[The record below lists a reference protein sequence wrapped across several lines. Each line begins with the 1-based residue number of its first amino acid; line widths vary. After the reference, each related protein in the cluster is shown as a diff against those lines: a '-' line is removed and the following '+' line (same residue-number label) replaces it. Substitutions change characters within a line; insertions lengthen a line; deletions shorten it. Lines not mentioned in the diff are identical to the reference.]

1 MFLRS
6 CYIFLVS
13 RLLRRVHC
21 FQRPTDGAYAIA
33 FAGAERCSRISEGP
47 LNPLCER
54 VLAPEYAPRCP
65 FRLLERRH
73 GLADLLE
80 RGAVVYVERPC
91 VISATRPDTPAPPG
105 TRRPRRDGCVHR
117 LVFDDVNAN
126 DGAWRDEDV
135 LASGLPRVAVEP
147 APKRRRRRGGEPAVR
162 FTAPLSE
169 RQAVQG
175 QYDEQNRRP

>member
-1 MFLRS
+1 MATPEDEIMTSPGGKYGKTVGDLS
-6 CYIFLVS
+6 
-13 RLLRRVHC
+13 
-21 FQRPTDGAYAIA
+21 
-33 FAGAERCSRISEGP
+33 
-47 LNPLCER
+47 
-54 VLAPEYAPRCP
+54 VLTAPRSSP
-65 FRLLERRH
+65 E
-73 GLADLLE
+73 AASPT
-80 RGAVVYVERPC
+80 AV
-91 VISATRPDTPAPPG
+91 SATRPDTPAPPG

-135 LASGLPRVAVEP
+135 LASGLSRVAVEP

>member
-1 MFLRS
+1 MRMCATKHAPQGRFD
-6 CYIFLVS
+6 
-13 RLLRRVHC
+13 LLHH
-21 FQRPTDGAYAIA
+21 GY
-33 FAGAERCSRISEGP
+33 
-47 LNPLCER
+47 
-54 VLAPEYAPRCP
+54 
-65 FRLLERRH
+65 
-73 GLADLLE
+73 GLAEIIE
-80 RGAVVYVERPC
+80 RGAVFLVPEAASPTAV
-91 VISATRPDTPAPPG
+91 SATRPDTPAPPG

-135 LASGLPRVAVEP
+135 LASGLSRVAVEP

>member
-1 MFLRS
+1 MFFATELQTS
-6 CYIFLVS
+6 AVY
-13 RLLRRVHC
+13 LLSQGQGLINPSKILIRHRKIALS
-21 FQRPTDGAYAIA
+21 PT
-33 FAGAERCSRISEGP
+33 
-47 LNPLCER
+47 
-54 VLAPEYAPRCP
+54 
-65 FRLLERRH
+65 
-73 GLADLLE
+73 
-80 RGAVVYVERPC
+80 AV
-91 VISATRPDTPAPPG
+91 SATRPDTPAPPG

-135 LASGLPRVAVEP
+135 LASGLSRVAVEP
-147 APKRRRRRGGEPAVR
+147 APKRRRRRGEEPAVR

>member
-1 MFLRS
+1 MFLAVD
-6 CYIFLVS
+6 L
-13 RLLRRVHC
+13 HK
-21 FQRPTDGAYAIA
+21 
-33 FAGAERCSRISEGP
+33 SE
-47 LNPLCER
+47 
-54 VLAPEYAPRCP
+54 
-65 FRLLERRH
+65 
-73 GLADLLE
+73 
-80 RGAVVYVERPC
+80 VYVSSHRQGLVKPSKMIIRGRKIALS
-91 VISATRPDTPAPPG
+91 VTAVSATRPDTPAPPG

-135 LASGLPRVAVEP
+135 LASGLSRVAVEP

-162 FTAPLSE
+162 FTAPISE